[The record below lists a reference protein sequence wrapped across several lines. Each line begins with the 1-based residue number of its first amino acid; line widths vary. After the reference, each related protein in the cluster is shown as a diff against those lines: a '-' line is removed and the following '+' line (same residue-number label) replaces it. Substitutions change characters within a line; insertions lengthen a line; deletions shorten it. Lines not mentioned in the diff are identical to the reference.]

1 MSAFYA
7 KAEGRACPRQAAFTL
22 IELLV
27 VIAIIAILAAM
38 LLPALARAKEKA
50 KQVNCLSNLKQIGTA
65 AVLYCGDFGD
75 EFPGSV
81 IKGDDGGTYISQYTW
96 VGRAGSLSSY
106 DKMGVTNRYLNI
118 YLGKF
123 SLTGEVEV
131 ARCPS
136 EINVKSGNYYARG
149 SSYPHNSHPDPA
161 FRTLGIENN
170 RSCKT
175 TQIKS
180 PSQMIVIGEEGSY
193 FPSWNPIDIPR
204 ENFRHTKYPDTRWNV
219 AFADGH
225 ASFTRFVYVMGI
237 RNMSGPDYTFDRTK

>member
-1 MSAFYA
+1 MKKFGWNRRCTRSTV
-7 KAEGRACPRQAAFTL
+7 RAFTL

-50 KQVNCLSNLKQIGTA
+50 KAANCLSNLKQIGLA
-65 AVLYCGDFGD
+65 SVLYCDD
-75 EFPGSV
+75 YNDTYPGNLLR
-81 IKGDDGGTYISQYTW
+81 GNDGSAVVSQYIW
-96 VGRAGSLSSY
+96 VGRAGNSEGY
-106 DKMGVTNRYLNI
+106 AKMDATNRPLNA
-118 YLGKF
+118 YLGKY
-123 SLTGEVEV
+123 SPTGEVEV

-136 EINVKSGNYYARG
+136 DRDKVSGPYYACG
-149 SSYPHNSHPDPA
+149 TSYPHNSHMNPA
-161 FRTLGIENN
+161 FMTLGIENN

-180 PSQMIVIGEEGSY
+180 PARMIIIGEGGCY

-204 ENFRHTKYPDTRWNV
+204 PQFHHTKYCDTRWNV
-219 AFADGH
+219 AFSDGH
-225 ASFTRFVYVMGI
+225 AAFTRFIYQLGI